1 MCKVSLK
8 IQATQI
14 NPTIGD
20 IEGNARKVLAGLDRA
35 RRAQADIVIFPEL
48 TLLGY
53 PPEDLLLDPRLI
65 KAGERKLQEIAAATA
80 QMFVVVGVARK
91 GAHPKEKPLYNSAA
105 VFIDGALVGFK
116 DKMLLPT
123 YDVFD
128 ERRFFEPGSSSP
140 VFMYKGQRIGITI
153 CEDAWQHA
161 GCIRYSDYP
170 HDPIQ
175 ELAEQ
180 GIDLLLNLSASP
192 YHRNRLDERVA
203 IFSKSA
209 KTLRCPVVM
218 CNQVGANDQIVFDG
232 HSFYINKKGELL
244 ALAKGFE
251 EDDLRVDLSVD
262 TPVIQ
267 IGSQESQGMYS
278 ALVLGVR
285 DYFQKQNLSH
295 AILGL
300 SGGIDSAVTACIA
313 VQALGKDCVSVINMP
328 SRFSSALGKI
338 DAALL
343 ASNLG
348 IVMHTISIDD
358 LFQHYLDTVEPFF
371 IGKAEDITEENI
383 QSRIRGM
390 LLMAF
395 SNKFGSIVL
404 ATGDKSE
411 MAMGYTTLY
420 GDMVG
425 GLGVLQDVTKT
436 NVYRLAKW
444 INREQEIIPQSTM
457 TKPPSPELKAG
468 QTAFDRLPPFE
479 VLDPILEDY
488 IEDFLSPKEIAAK
501 RGQLLPVVEE
511 IIRRIHAAE
520 YKRRQAPP
528 GIRVTSKAFSRGRNV
543 PIVQKWVYKQR

>member
-1 MCKVSLK
+1 MK

-14 NPTIGD
+14 NATIGD
-20 IEGNARKVLAGLDRA
+20 IEGNTLKVLAGLDRA
-35 RRAQADIVIFPEL
+35 RKGGSDIVIFPEL

-53 PPEDLLLDPRLI
+53 PPEDLLLDPQLI
-65 KAGERKLQEIAAATA
+65 KAGERKLQEIAQATVG
-80 QMFVVVGVARK
+80 MFVVVGIARK
-91 GAHPKEKPLYNSAA
+91 RGHHKEKPLHNSAA
-105 VFIDGALVGFK
+105 VFVDGALVGFK
-116 DKMLLPT
+116 DKTLLPT

-128 ERRFFEPGSSSP
+128 ERRFFEPGTGPS
-140 VFMYKGQRIGITI
+140 VFIYKGLRIGITI

-161 GCIRYSDYP
+161 GCIGYSDYP
-170 HDPIQ
+170 QDPIQ

-192 YHRNRLDERVA
+192 YTCKRLDERVA

-232 HSFYINKKGELL
+232 HSLYINKKGDLA

-251 EDDLRVDLSVD
+251 EDDLVVDLSVN
-262 TPVIQ
+262 TPSIE
-267 IGSQESQGMYS
+267 IGSQEPQGMYS

-295 AILGL
+295 AMLGL

-313 VQALGKDCVSVINMP
+313 VQALGKDKVSVLNMP
-328 SRFSSALGKI
+328 SRFSSESGKN

-358 LFQHYLDTVEPFF
+358 LFQHYLDIVEPFF
-371 IGKAEDITEENI
+371 SGKAEDITEENI

-395 SNKFGSIVL
+395 SNKLGFLVL

-411 MAMGYTTLY
+411 MALGYTTLY

-444 INREQEIIPQSTM
+444 INREQEIIPQSTID
-457 TKPPSPELKAG
+457 KLPSPELKAG

-488 IEDFLSPKEIAAK
+488 IEERLSPKEIAAK
-501 RGQLLPVVEE
+501 RGLLLPVVEE
-511 IIRRIHAAE
+511 IIHRIHASE

-528 GIRVTSKAFSRGRNV
+528 GIRVTPKAFSRGRNV
-543 PIVQKWVYKQR
+543 PIVQKWVGTIKGDK

>member
-1 MCKVSLK
+1 
-8 IQATQI
+8 
-14 NPTIGD
+14 
-20 IEGNARKVLAGLDRA
+20 
-35 RRAQADIVIFPEL
+35 
-48 TLLGY
+48 
-53 PPEDLLLDPRLI
+53 
-65 KAGERKLQEIAAATA
+65 
-80 QMFVVVGVARK
+80 
-91 GAHPKEKPLYNSAA
+91 
-105 VFIDGALVGFK
+105 
-116 DKMLLPT
+116 
-123 YDVFD
+123 
-128 ERRFFEPGSSSP
+128 
-140 VFMYKGQRIGITI
+140 
-153 CEDAWQHA
+153 
-161 GCIRYSDYP
+161 
-170 HDPIQ
+170 
-175 ELAEQ
+175 
-180 GIDLLLNLSASP
+180 
-192 YHRNRLDERVA
+192 
-203 IFSKSA
+203 
-209 KTLRCPVVM
+209 
-218 CNQVGANDQIVFDG
+218 
-232 HSFYINKKGELL
+232 
-244 ALAKGFE
+244 AKGFE
-251 EDDLRVDLSVD
+251 EDDLWVDLSID
-262 TPVIQ
+262 SPSIQ
-267 IGSQESQGMYS
+267 ISSQQSQDMYS

-300 SGGIDSAVTACIA
+300 SGGIDSAVTACVA
-313 VQALGKDCVSVINMP
+313 VQALGKDCVSVLNMP
-328 SRFSSALGKI
+328 SRFSSESGKI

-348 IVMHTISIDD
+348 IVMHTISIDH

-371 IGKAEDITEENI
+371 AGKAEDITEENI

-395 SNKFGSIVL
+395 SNKLGSLVL

-444 INREQEIIPQSTM
+444 INREQQIIPRSTM

-488 IEDFLSPKEIAAK
+488 IEERLSPKEIAAK

-528 GIRVTSKAFSRGRNV
+528 GIRVTPKAFSRGRNV
-543 PIVQKWVYKQR
+543 PIVQKWVGSINQGDT